1 MSVINKLASSLDVRN
16 AVPNQLLAKEIIKNN
31 DKKAIK
37 ELVENLSNKNKNI
50 QSDCI
55 KTLYEIG
62 EQKSE
67 LISEH
72 YKEFIQ
78 LLSNKNN
85 RLVWGAMTAVDTITL
100 HHPKEI
106 YSTLP
111 VLIDIADKGSVITTD
126 HLVNILIKLGSIK
139 QYSENIFP
147 LLIEQLKKAPTN
159 QLPAYAEKSIPIINE
174 KNKNIFIKTIS
185 SRLNEIE
192 KESKRNRVEKVIKK
206 LTKN

>member
-1 MSVINKLASSLDVRN
+1 
-16 AVPNQLLAKEIIKNN
+16 
-31 DKKAIK
+31 
-37 ELVENLSNKNKNI
+37 NKNI